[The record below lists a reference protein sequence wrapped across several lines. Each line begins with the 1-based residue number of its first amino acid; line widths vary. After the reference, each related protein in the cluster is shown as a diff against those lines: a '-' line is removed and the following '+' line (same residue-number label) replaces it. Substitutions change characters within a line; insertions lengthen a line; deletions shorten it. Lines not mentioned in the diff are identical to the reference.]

1 LESLEATLK
10 HYFGYTTFWEGQRQV
25 IEQVLE
31 GRDAFVLMPT
41 GGGKSLTYQLPALL
55 LPGLTVVVSPLIAL
69 MQDQVERLKANGIAA
84 TFINSSLSAGERTR
98 REMAAVNGDIKLL
111 YVAPERLLTA
121 SFLGLLNQ
129 VEENTGL
136 SLLAVDE
143 AHCVSE
149 WGHDFRP
156 EYRELGRLRVRHP
169 EVPMLALTA
178 TATDRVRED
187 ILEQLRLND
196 PYLHVASFNRP
207 NLYYEVRPK
216 DRHSYGEIV
225 DILREHEDESAIIYC
240 QTRKTVDEVSAALAQ
255 DSIRA
260 LPYHAGL
267 DVEQRSQHQER
278 FIRDDVPVLVA
289 TIAFG
294 MGIAKPDVRL
304 VIHYDLPR
312 NLEGYYQESGRAG
325 RDGQPAQCIL
335 FLNYG
340 DRVKVEYRIGLKESE
355 EEQFV
360 ARQQLQQVL
369 AYCESSTC
377 RRRVLL
383 GYFSEIYVIE
393 NCGNCDNCL
402 RVEGEM
408 EDRTV
413 DARRFLWCVGK
424 TGGRFGMRHIIDILR
439 GANTKRIRD
448 YQHDQLQAHGVG
460 KEYSLEE
467 WQRIARALLQQGLV
481 SQTTDSYPVLYLNA
495 LSRDV
500 LGQRREFLM
509 PASLKPA
516 AAVNAR
522 EGERLR
528 TREQKHTRHVAD
540 LTPEEEGLFERLR
553 ALRKRLADEQNVPP
567 YVVFSDNT
575 LQALARQRPVSERH
589 FRRIPGV
596 GQRKLEAYF
605 QPVATEIRAYCTE
618 FNLPAGQEPPEEDNE
633 KRDLTPE
640 EQELF
645 KSLRVLRRR
654 LADEQNVSP
663 YAIFLDNT
671 LEALARQRPMSER
684 HFRRLPGVG
693 QRKLETYFEPFVAA
707 ISAYCTEH
715 NLPVG
720 QEPPEEE
727 REERPRKP
735 PAPPRAPAIPTHV
748 VTLGLYRQ
756 GLSLAEIATERSLAV
771 NTVLSHLVTQIEL
784 GEEIDI
790 SPLVSFDRYQVIAS
804 ALQQVGDELLK
815 PVKEFLGEAYSY
827 DEIRLVR
834 AIERQASSAHVGGE

>member
-1 LESLEATLK
+1 MRECLEKIEQALK
-10 HYFGYTTFWEGQRQV
+10 QYFGHETFRAGQREV
-25 IEQVLE
+25 IEHALSGQ
-31 GRDAFVLMPT
+31 DTFVLMPT

-98 REMAAVNGDIKLL
+98 REMAAVNGDLKLL

-121 SFLGLLNQ
+121 SFLQLLNQ

-187 ILEQLRLND
+187 ILEQLRLNN

-207 NLYYEVRPK
+207 NLYYEVRLK

-255 DSIRA
+255 DGVRA

-340 DRVKVEYRIGLKESE
+340 DRVKVEYRIGMKESE

-369 AYCESSTC
+369 AYCESGTC

-383 GYFSEIYVIE
+383 GYFSEIYVKE

-460 KEYSLEE
+460 KEHSLEE
-467 WQRIARALLQQGLV
+467 WQRVARALLQQGLV
-481 SQTTDSYPVLYLNA
+481 SQTTDSYP
-495 LSRDV
+495 
-500 LGQRREFLM
+500 
-509 PASLKPA
+509 
-516 AAVNAR
+516 
-522 EGERLR
+522 
-528 TREQKHTRHVAD
+528 
-540 LTPEEEGLFERLR
+540 
-553 ALRKRLADEQNVPP
+553 
-567 YVVFSDNT
+567 
-575 LQALARQRPVSERH
+575 
-589 FRRIPGV
+589 
-596 GQRKLEAYF
+596 
-605 QPVATEIRAYCTE
+605 EIGR
-618 FNLPAGQEPPEEDNE
+618 
-633 KRDLTPE
+633 
-640 EQELF
+640 
-645 KSLRVLRRR
+645 
-654 LADEQNVSP
+654 
-663 YAIFLDNT
+663 
-671 LEALARQRPMSER
+671 
-684 HFRRLPGVG
+684 
-693 QRKLETYFEPFVAA
+693 
-707 ISAYCTEH
+707 
-715 NLPVG
+715 
-720 QEPPEEE
+720 
-727 REERPRKP
+727 
-735 PAPPRAPAIPTHV
+735 
-748 VTLGLYRQ
+748 
-756 GLSLAEIATERSLAV
+756 
-771 NTVLSHLVTQIEL
+771 
-784 GEEIDI
+784 
-790 SPLVSFDRYQVIAS
+790 
-804 ALQQVGDELLK
+804 
-815 PVKEFLGEAYSY
+815 
-827 DEIRLVR
+827 
-834 AIERQASSAHVGGE
+834 AHV